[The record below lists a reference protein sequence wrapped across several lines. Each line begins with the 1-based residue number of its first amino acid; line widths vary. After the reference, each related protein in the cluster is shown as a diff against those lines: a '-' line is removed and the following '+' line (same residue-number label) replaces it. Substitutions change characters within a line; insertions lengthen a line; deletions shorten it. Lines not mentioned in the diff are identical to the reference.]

1 MERTFAIIKPD
12 AVSARNTGAIIDR
25 SEREGFTIVGM
36 IKRQLTKEEVATF
49 YAIHSAR
56 SFFNDMVE
64 VMSASP
70 VVLLALEKNDA
81 IRSWRTLMGATNPA
95 EAANNTLRREF
106 GTNIGM
112 NALHGSDSAENAV
125 IELKQFFP
133 ELV

>member
-25 SEREGFTIVGM
+25 IEREGFTIVGM
-36 IKRQLTKEEVATF
+36 IKRQLTKKEVAQF

-81 IRSWRTLMGATNPA
+81 IKGWRTLMGATNPA
-95 EAANNTLRREF
+95 EAADNTLRREF